1 MCDAL
6 TSTSHG
12 SDAGFSTE
20 NCISSAIKSQKNVKW
35 MEIVGY
41 LCSKYHYRSNYK
53 TCARYFLAKIS
64 SPYEISKLF
73 ACSFYQDFMPIIYLL

>member
-6 TSTSHG
+6 SFTSRG

-20 NCISSAIKSQKNVKW
+20 NCFSSAIKNQKNVKW

-41 LCSKYHYRSNYK
+41 LCSKYH
-53 TCARYFLAKIS
+53 
-64 SPYEISKLF
+64 
-73 ACSFYQDFMPIIYLL
+73 